1 MNSIKRDILDAGN
14 NLCESEIRLKPPK
27 VHEEVNKGENL

>member
-1 MNSIKRDILDAGN
+1 MNNIKRDILDAGN

-27 VHEEVNKGENL
+27 AKEQVNKGEEL